1 MGPRLW
7 AAPSRSCPLLEKV
20 GYEGKLMRDMR
31 DDLQNR
37 ANQLAEPLGAI
48 ADSTAPQERPGVRPP
63 AWLEQSMAR
72 PADQNQMRDIRSD
85 LQERAK
91 MLDEQIKV
99 ARDQFD
105 GLIAQLKQEHD
116 SKVESLK
123 AELDAVK
130 LLTAF
135 EHRRLSN
142 VTPSAQPQP
151 QAPRSQ
157 PQSAPP
163 LVEK

>member
-1 MGPRLW
+1 
-7 AAPSRSCPLLEKV
+7 
-20 GYEGKLMRDMR
+20 
-31 DDLQNR
+31 
-37 ANQLAEPLGAI
+37 
-48 ADSTAPQERPGVRPP
+48 
-63 AWLEQSMAR
+63 
-72 PADQNQMRDIRSD
+72 MRDIRGD

-91 MLDEQIKV
+91 ILDEQIKS

-116 SKVESLK
+116 SKVEDLK
-123 AELDAVK
+123 AEVDAVK
-130 LLTAF
+130 LLMGF

-151 QAPRSQ
+151 KAPRSQ
-157 PQSAPP
+157 TQSASP

>member
-1 MGPRLW
+1 MARENP
-7 AAPSRSCPLLEKV
+7 ANE
-20 GYEGKLMRDMR
+20 EKLMRDIR
-31 DDLQNR
+31 DDLQDR
-37 ANQLAEPLGAI
+37 ANQLAEPPVASTN
-48 ADSTAPQERPGVRPP
+48 STAPQERPGVRLP
-63 AWLEQSMAR
+63 AWLGQRMAR

-105 GLIAQLKQEHD
+105 GLIAQLMQEHD

-130 LLTAF
+130 LLMGF
-135 EHRRLSN
+135 EQRRLGSL
-142 VTPSAQPQP
+142 TPSPQPQP
-151 QAPRSQ
+151 QAP
-157 PQSAPP
+157 SAPP

>member
-1 MGPRLW
+1 
-7 AAPSRSCPLLEKV
+7 
-20 GYEGKLMRDMR
+20 MRNIR
-31 DDLQNR
+31 DDLQER
-37 ANQLAEPLGAI
+37 ANQLVESPVAST
-48 ADSTAPQERPGVRPP
+48 DSAAPQGRTGVRLP
-63 AWLEQSMAR
+63 AWLEHSMAG
-72 PADQNQMRDIRSD
+72 PADQNQMRDIRGD

-91 MLDEQIKV
+91 ILDEQIE
-99 ARDQFD
+99 AAGDQFD

-130 LLTAF
+130 LLMGF

-157 PQSAPP
+157 TQSAPP
-163 LVEK
+163 LVKK

>member
-1 MGPRLW
+1 MARENP
-7 AAPSRSCPLLEKV
+7 ANEA
-20 GYEGKLMRDMR
+20 KLMRDIR
-31 DDLQNR
+31 DDLQDR
-37 ANQLAEPLGAI
+37 ANQLAEPPVATTHS
-48 ADSTAPQERPGVRPP
+48 AAPQERPGVRLP
-63 AWLEQSMAR
+63 AWLGQRMAR

-91 MLDEQIKV
+91 MLDEQIKS

-105 GLIAQLKQEHD
+105 ALIAQLKQEHD

-130 LLTAF
+130 LLMGF

-151 QAPRSQ
+151 QASRSQ
-157 PQSAPP
+157 TQSAPP

>member
-1 MGPRLW
+1 MISAMTYKIEPTSWRSPRLQLPIPRRLKNVQVSACRLGLGSAW
-7 AAPSRSCPLLEKV
+7 LDRRTKIKCATFVATCKSGPKCLMSKSRS
-20 GYEGKLMRDMR
+20 
-31 DDLQNR
+31 
-37 ANQLAEPLGAI
+37 
-48 ADSTAPQERPGVRPP
+48 
-63 AWLEQSMAR
+63 
-72 PADQNQMRDIRSD
+72 
-85 LQERAK
+85 
-91 MLDEQIKV
+91 

-130 LLTAF
+130 LLMGF

-151 QAPRSQ
+151 QASRSQ
-157 PQSAPP
+157 TQSAPP

>member
-1 MGPRLW
+1 
-7 AAPSRSCPLLEKV
+7 
-20 GYEGKLMRDMR
+20 
-31 DDLQNR
+31 
-37 ANQLAEPLGAI
+37 
-48 ADSTAPQERPGVRPP
+48 
-63 AWLEQSMAR
+63 
-72 PADQNQMRDIRSD
+72 MRDIRSD

-130 LLTAF
+130 LLMGF

-151 QAPRSQ
+151 QAPGSQ

>member
-1 MGPRLW
+1 MAKP
-7 AAPSRSCPLLEKV
+7 
-20 GYEGKLMRDMR
+20 
-31 DDLQNR
+31 
-37 ANQLAEPLGAI
+37 AE
-48 ADSTAPQERPGVRPP
+48 
-63 AWLEQSMAR
+63 
-72 PADQNQMRDIRSD
+72 QNQMRDIRGD

-91 MLDEQIKV
+91 ILDEETKA

-105 GLIAQLKQEHD
+105 GLIAQLMQEHD

-130 LLTAF
+130 LLMGF
-135 EHRRLSN
+135 EQRRLGSL
-142 VTPSAQPQP
+142 TPSPQPQP

-157 PQSAPP
+157 TQSAPP